1 MSEQEGSELQ
11 QIKLSF
17 PYKKGNL
24 PSYSNAALVN
34 SVDEE
39 TFIIDFGFFD
49 PLSTRDSPNLDAPF
63 EVEPVTRVLLTRKT
77 AMQLLSGLSSA
88 LITQISDDN
97 EG

>member
-11 QIKLSF
+11 QINLSF

-24 PSYSNAALVN
+24 PSYSNAVLVN
-34 SVDEE
+34 NLGEG

-49 PLSTRDSPNLDAPF
+49 PLSTRDSPNLDTTF
-63 EVEPVTRVLLTRKT
+63 DVEPVTRVLVTRKT
-77 AMQLLSGLSSA
+77 AMQLLSSLSSA
-88 LITQISDDN
+88 LSPQASDDD